1 MKKLLLLLIF
11 SATTFAS
18 AQTMTVEELTSTG
31 STTFGQ
37 SAMHIIQGD
46 DLTPYVYDG
55 YTTSIATYTLRDG
68 ILTTPNGEYA
78 TLGSFENISRNFIY
92 RLGLTGKFFNSE
104 NNEELEGITLS
115 LYHSDPLF
123 AAFDANDDW
132 VLYPEATANYERI
145 VCNYVY
151 RVAEL
156 GPNRGYDQF
165 LLGRQLI
172 GDPASYEIVIA
183 RNHADH
189 PGTYF
194 RYAEDVI
201 AAVDQL
207 AIDAGCTTCIGT
219 DTSYEELNALISAAG
234 FESSGFT
241 AWINRVGN
249 ANRWDRIEIDGDH
262 FILETDTGSEGRVGV
277 RTSYDCIEE
286 LLAAL

>member
-18 AQTMTVEELTSTG
+18 AQTMTVVELTSTG

-145 VCNYVY
+145 VCDYVY

-165 LLGRQLI
+165 LLSRQMMD
-172 GDPASYEIVIA
+172 DPASFEIIIA

-219 DTSYEELNALISAAG
+219 DTPYEELNALISALG
-234 FESSGFT
+234 FEAAGFT
-241 AWINRVGN
+241 AWENRVGS

-277 RTSYDCIEE
+277 RTSYDCIED
-286 LLAAL
+286 LIAAL

>member
-18 AQTMTVEELTSTG
+18 AQTMTVVELTSTG

-145 VCNYVY
+145 VCDYVY

-165 LLGRQLI
+165 LLSRQMMD
-172 GDPASYEIVIA
+172 DPASFEIIIA

-219 DTSYEELNALISAAG
+219 DTPYEELNALISALG
-234 FESSGFT
+234 FEAAGFT
-241 AWINRVGN
+241 AWENRVGS

-277 RTSYDCIEE
+277 RTSYDCIED

>member
-18 AQTMTVEELTSTG
+18 AQTMTVVELTSTG

-78 TLGSFENISRNFIY
+78 TVGSFENISRNFIY

-145 VCNYVY
+145 VCDYVY

-165 LLGRQLI
+165 LLSRQMMD
-172 GDPASYEIVIA
+172 DPASFEIIIA

-219 DTSYEELNALISAAG
+219 DTPYEELNALISALG
-234 FESSGFT
+234 FEAAGFT
-241 AWINRVGN
+241 AWENRVGS

-277 RTSYDCIEE
+277 RTSYDCIED
-286 LLAAL
+286 LIAAL

>member
-1 MKKLLLLLIF
+1 ML
-11 SATTFAS
+11 FAITAN
-18 AQTMTVEELTSTG
+18 AQTMTVVELTSTG

-37 SAMHIIQGD
+37 SALHIIQGD

-55 YTTSIATYTLRDG
+55 YTTSVSSYTLG
-68 ILTTPNGEYA
+68 NGLLTTPDGEYA
-78 TLGSFENISRNFIY
+78 TVGSFGNIQRNFIY
-92 RLGLTGKFFNSE
+92 RLGLTGKFFNAE
-104 NNEELEGITLS
+104 TNEQLEGITLS

-145 VCNYVY
+145 VCDYVY

-156 GPNRGYDQF
+156 GPNHGYNQF

-172 GDPASYEIVIA
+172 GDPLSYEIVIA
-183 RNHADH
+183 RNYVDH
-189 PGTYF
+189 PGLYF

-201 AAVDQL
+201 AVVDQL
-207 AIDAGCTTCIGT
+207 AVATGCISCSGT
-219 DTSYEELNALISAAG
+219 DTSYEELNTLISAVG
-234 FESSGFT
+234 FEAAGFT

-277 RTSYDCIEE
+277 ITSYDCIEE

>member
-1 MKKLLLLLIF
+1 
-11 SATTFAS
+11 
-18 AQTMTVEELTSTG
+18 MTVVELTSTG

-55 YTTSIATYTLRDG
+55 YTTSISTYTLRDG
-68 ILTTPNGEYA
+68 VLTTPNGEYA

-145 VCNYVY
+145 VCDYVY

-165 LLGRQLI
+165 LLSRQMMD
-172 GDPASYEIVIA
+172 DPASFEIIIA

-207 AIDAGCTTCIGT
+207 AIDAGCNTCIGT

-234 FESSGFT
+234 FEASGFT

-249 ANRWDRIEIDGDH
+249 ANRWDRIEIDSDH
-262 FILETDTGSEGRVGV
+262 FILETDTGSEGRVGI
-277 RTSYDCIEE
+277 RTSYDCLEE
-286 LLAAL
+286 LIAAL